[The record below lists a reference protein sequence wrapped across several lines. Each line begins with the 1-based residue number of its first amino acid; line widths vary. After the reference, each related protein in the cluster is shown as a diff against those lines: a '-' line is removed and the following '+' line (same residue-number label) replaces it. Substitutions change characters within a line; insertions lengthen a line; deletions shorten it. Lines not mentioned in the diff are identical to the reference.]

1 MRKYSFEFK
10 KKVVMDYL
18 EGKEGIRDYEKSM
31 ECLIHIKYEHGFHP
45 TRNLEI
51 KG

>member
-18 EGKEGIRDYEKSM
+18 EGKEGYKRLRK
-31 ECLIHIKYEHGFHP
+31 KVW
-45 TRNLEI
+45 NA
-51 KG
+51 